1 MSTILSITGLDSLL
15 LTAGLLAFCIGFA
28 LEWVRARK
36 TSPNDHARI
45 SLVLSVVCG
54 FLLIGKS
61 TGFIPTSMI
70 ATYTLI
76 GLQIGALALL
86 FPIIRRWLSDDA
98 IYSPL
103 RE

>member
-1 MSTILSITGLDSLL
+1 MSAILFITGLDSLL
-15 LTAGLLAFCIGFA
+15 LTAGLLAFCVGFA

-36 TSPNDHARI
+36 SSSHDHARI
-45 SLVLSVVCG
+45 SLALSGVCG
-54 FLLIGKS
+54 FLLVGKS
-61 TGFIPTSMI
+61 TGIIPTPMI

-76 GLQIGALALL
+76 GLQIGAVALL